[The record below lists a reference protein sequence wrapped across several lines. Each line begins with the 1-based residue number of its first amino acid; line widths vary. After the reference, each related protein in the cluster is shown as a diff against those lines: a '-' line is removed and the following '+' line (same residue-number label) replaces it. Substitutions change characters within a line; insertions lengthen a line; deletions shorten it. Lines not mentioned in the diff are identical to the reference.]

1 MDQRPLLAF
10 PPAADGAPPAA
21 ADVGTIFQCVGPHSV
36 TLAPTTGPSEIV
48 PPNHWYAG
56 FVVGDDIKS
65 PVTLSV
71 GRNDTGVLKV
81 QLLLARARRH
91 VSEYKKAGP
100 GGDYRE
106 LLQKLETP
114 MTEEYDVGA
123 WPNKRTITM
132 VLKYQDMEDAG
143 TTPYFIP
150 EFTVDD
156 TRWVGTDDWPPPGPQ
171 KMRFLSVSDPRPFYI
186 SE

>member
-1 MDQRPLLAF
+1 MEQRPLLAF
-10 PPAADGAPPAA
+10 PAAGGGAPPEA

-56 FVVGDDIKS
+56 FVVGDDIRS

-91 VSEYKKAGP
+91 VSEYMGSENK
-100 GGDYRE
+100 DYRE
-106 LLQKLETP
+106 LLRKLETP
-114 MTEEYDVGA
+114 MKEEYNVGA
-123 WPNKRTITM
+123 DPNKRTITM

-143 TTPYFIP
+143 TTSYFIP
-150 EFTVDD
+150 EFTVED
-156 TRWVGTDDWPPPGPQ
+156 TRWKGTDGWPPPGPQ